1 MEKHFSSPTVA
12 AWLQE
17 WTDRLGPE
25 RVELVTGEPAQQEG
39 LVDLLISRGS
49 IVRLDPVLRPNSFLA
64 LSDSRDVARLE
75 SRTFICSEQES
86 DAGPTNNWRSPS
98 EMKAAMLPLYEG
110 AMRGRTLYVVPFAM
124 GPEGSRF
131 QMLGIELTDSAYVA
145 LSMTRMARVS
155 KAVAEAIDQSGDFV
169 PAVHSVG
176 VPLAGREDV
185 PWPCNPESTYVA
197 HFPETREIWSFGSG
211 YGGNALLGKKCL
223 ALRIGSVVGK
233 REGWLA
239 EHMLIL
245 KLTSPAGK
253 VYYVAGAFP
262 SACGK
267 TNLAMLVPTVPGWK
281 AETVGDYIAWIRRG
295 EDGRLYAVNPEAGF
309 FGVAPGTSV
318 RSNAMAM
325 QTISRDTIFTNC
337 ALTREGDVWW
347 EGATET
353 PPDGLID
360 WKGLPWD
367 GQGPAAHPN
376 ARFTVPASKCPMIAP
391 EWQDPAGVPLSA
403 LLLGGRRSDLIPL
416 VTEAR
421 SWEHGV
427 FLGSIM
433 ASETT
438 AAAEGP
444 TGKVRRDPFAM
455 LPFCGYNIG
464 DYFQH
469 WLDFGAETK
478 EGLPRIYLVNW
489 FRRNADRKYIWP
501 GYGDNVRVL
510 SWIID
515 RLEGRAAGRETPLGV
530 VPAPGEIDLA
540 GTSLSAEEFAPLVEI
555 DRADLAV
562 EIEDVK
568 GYYANLGERLPS
580 RLRDEL
586 EELHKR
592 V

>member
-1 MEKHFSSPTVA
+1 MENLFSNPVVA
-12 AWLQE
+12 GWLGE
-17 WTDRLGPE
+17 WIDRLKPE
-25 RVELVTGEPAQQEG
+25 SIELVTGDQVQQES
-39 LVDLLISRGS
+39 LVDLLISRGAL
-49 IVRLDPVLRPNSFLA
+49 VRLDPVLRPNSFLA
-64 LSDSRDVARLE
+64 LSDPKDVARLE
-75 SRTFICSEQES
+75 SRTFICSEQEG
-86 DAGPTNNWRSPS
+86 DAGPTNNWRSPA
-98 EMKAAMLPLYEG
+98 EMRATMLPLYEG
-110 AMRGRTLYVVPFAM
+110 AMQGRKLYVIPFAM

-145 LSMTRMARVS
+145 LSMIKMARVS
-155 KAVAEAIDQSGDFV
+155 KAVAEAIDKSGNFV
-169 PAVHSVG
+169 PAIHSVG
-176 VPLAGREDV
+176 VPVTGNDDV
-185 PWPCNPESTYVA
+185 PWPCNPENTYVA
-197 HFPETREIWSFGSG
+197 HFPETKEIWSFGSG

-223 ALRIGSVVGK
+223 ALRIASVIGR

-245 KLTSPAGK
+245 KLTSPGGS

-281 AETVGDYIAWIRRG
+281 AETIGDDIAWIRRG

-309 FGVAPGTSV
+309 FGVAPGTSE

-325 QTISRDTIFTNC
+325 KTVSRDTIFTNC
-337 ALTREGDVWW
+337 ALTKEGDVWW

-353 PPDGLID
+353 APDGMID
-360 WKGLPWD
+360 WKGVPWD

-376 ARFTVPASKCPMIAP
+376 ARFTVSASQCPMIAP
-391 EWQDPAGVPLSA
+391 EWQDPDGVPLSA
-403 LLLGGRRSDLIPL
+403 LLFGGRRSDLIPL

-469 WLDFGAETK
+469 WLDFGGK
-478 EGLPRIYLVNW
+478 SVNGLPRIYLVNW
-489 FRRNADRKYIWP
+489 FRRNADHRYIWP
-501 GYGDNVRVL
+501 GYGDNVRVI

-515 RLEGRAAGRETPLGV
+515 RLEGRVRGRETPLGI
-530 VPAPGEIDLA
+530 VPDASEIDLA
-540 GTSLSAEEFAPLVEI
+540 GTPLSPEEFAPLVEI
-555 DRADLAV
+555 DGAGLV
-562 EIEDVK
+562 TEVEDVEE
-568 GYYANLGERLPS
+568 YYSGLGDRLPK
-580 RLRDEL
+580 RLRAQLDEL
-586 EELHKR
+586 RALI
-592 V
+592 

>member
-1 MEKHFSSPTVA
+1 MENLFSNPGVA
-12 AWLQE
+12 GWLGE
-17 WTDRLGPE
+17 WIDRLKPE
-25 RVELVTGEPAQQEG
+25 SIELVTGDQVQQES
-39 LVDLLISRGS
+39 LVDLLISRGAL
-49 IVRLDPVLRPNSFLA
+49 VRLDPVLRPNSFLA
-64 LSDSRDVARLE
+64 LSDPKDVARLE
-75 SRTFICSEQES
+75 SRTFICSEQEG
-86 DAGPTNNWRSPS
+86 DAGPTNNWRSPA
-98 EMKAAMLPLYEG
+98 EMRATMLPLYEG
-110 AMRGRTLYVVPFAM
+110 AMQGRKLYVIPFAM

-145 LSMTRMARVS
+145 LSMIKMARVS
-155 KAVAEAIDQSGDFV
+155 KAVAEAIDKSGNFV
-169 PAVHSVG
+169 PAIHSVG
-176 VPLAGREDV
+176 VPVTGNDDV
-185 PWPCNPESTYVA
+185 PWPCNPENTYVA
-197 HFPETREIWSFGSG
+197 HFPETKEIWSFGSG

-223 ALRIGSVVGK
+223 ALRIASVIGR

-245 KLTSPAGK
+245 KLTSPGGS

-281 AETVGDYIAWIRRG
+281 AETIGDDIAWIRRG

-309 FGVAPGTSV
+309 FGVAPGTSE

-325 QTISRDTIFTNC
+325 KTVSRDTIFTNC
-337 ALTREGDVWW
+337 ALTKEGDVWW

-353 PPDGLID
+353 APDGMID
-360 WKGLPWD
+360 WKGVPWD

-376 ARFTVPASKCPMIAP
+376 ARFTVSASQCPMIAP
-391 EWQDPAGVPLSA
+391 EWQDPDGVPLSA
-403 LLLGGRRSDLIPL
+403 LLFGGRRSDLIPL

-469 WLDFGAETK
+469 WLDFGGK
-478 EGLPRIYLVNW
+478 SVNGLPRIYLVNW
-489 FRRNADRKYIWP
+489 FRRNADHRYIWP
-501 GYGDNVRVL
+501 GYGDNVRVI

-515 RLEGRAAGRETPLGV
+515 RLEGRVRGRETPLGI
-530 VPAPGEIDLA
+530 VPDASEIDLA
-540 GTSLSAEEFAPLVEI
+540 GTPLSPEEFAPLVEI
-555 DRADLAV
+555 DGAGLV
-562 EIEDVK
+562 TEVEDVEE
-568 GYYANLGERLPS
+568 YYSGLGDRLPK
-580 RLRDEL
+580 RLRAQLDEL
-586 EELHKR
+586 RALI
-592 V
+592 

>member
-1 MEKHFSSPTVA
+1 MENLFSNPGVA
-12 AWLQE
+12 GWLSE
-17 WTDRLGPE
+17 WIDRLKPE
-25 RVELVTGEPAQQEG
+25 SIELVTGDQVQQES
-39 LVDLLISRGS
+39 LVDLLISRGAL
-49 IVRLDPVLRPNSFLA
+49 VRLDPVLRPNSFLA
-64 LSDSRDVARLE
+64 LSDPKDVARLE
-75 SRTFICSEQES
+75 SRTFICSEQEG
-86 DAGPTNNWRSPS
+86 DAGPTNNWRSPA
-98 EMKAAMLPLYEG
+98 EMRATMLPLYEG
-110 AMRGRTLYVVPFAM
+110 AMQGRKLYVIPFAM

-145 LSMTRMARVS
+145 LSMIKMARVS
-155 KAVAEAIDQSGDFV
+155 KAVAEAIDKSGNFV
-169 PAVHSVG
+169 PAIHSVG
-176 VPLAGREDV
+176 VPVTGNDDV
-185 PWPCNPESTYVA
+185 PWPCNPENTYVA
-197 HFPETREIWSFGSG
+197 HFPETKEIWSFGSG

-223 ALRIGSVVGK
+223 ALRIASVIGR

-245 KLTSPAGK
+245 KLTSPGGS

-281 AETVGDYIAWIRRG
+281 AETIGDDIAWIRRG

-309 FGVAPGTSV
+309 FGVAPGTSE

-325 QTISRDTIFTNC
+325 KTVSRDTIFTNC
-337 ALTREGDVWW
+337 ALTKEGDVWW

-353 PPDGLID
+353 APDGMID
-360 WKGLPWD
+360 WKGVPWD

-376 ARFTVPASKCPMIAP
+376 ARFTVSASQCPMIAP
-391 EWQDPAGVPLSA
+391 EWQDPDGVPLSA
-403 LLLGGRRSDLIPL
+403 LLFGGRRSDLIPL

-469 WLDFGAETK
+469 WLDFGGK
-478 EGLPRIYLVNW
+478 SVNGLPRIYLVNW
-489 FRRNADRKYIWP
+489 FRRNADHRYIWP
-501 GYGDNVRVL
+501 GYGDNVRVI

-515 RLEGRAAGRETPLGV
+515 RLEGRVRGRETPLGI
-530 VPAPGEIDLA
+530 VPDASEIDLA
-540 GTSLSAEEFAPLVEI
+540 GTPLSPEEFAPLVEI
-555 DRADLAV
+555 DGAGLV
-562 EIEDVK
+562 TEVEDVEE
-568 GYYANLGERLPS
+568 YYSGLGDRLPK
-580 RLRDEL
+580 RLRAQLDEL
-586 EELHKR
+586 RALI
-592 V
+592 